1 MDARVAVLD
10 QLAAAY
16 DRHSKAEEDDR
27 ESGRHK
33 AAYEHHGAIL
43 LLTRM
48 CKEAEAQPEHPH
60 HTPIPGC
67 PRCPS

>member
-1 MDARVAVLD
+1 MTEPTSARYSGEPVTIDARVAVLD

-16 DRHSKAEEDDR
+16 DRHSRAEEDAR
-27 ESGRHK
+27 TKGWSQ

-48 CKEAEAQPEHPH
+48 CKEAEA
-60 HTPIPGC
+60 
-67 PRCPS
+67 R